1 MQLFRQCRATAFHA
15 YSRESVTAI
24 PRIRAAGHVQAWRA
38 ADAHAFGPAASVRI
52 IALQVVGPALRLA
65 A

>member
-15 YSRESVTAI
+15 YSRESITAI
-24 PRIRAAGHVQAWRA
+24 PRIRASGRLQAWRA
-38 ADAHAFGPAASVRI
+38 ADAQASVPARGARI
-52 IALQVVGPALRLA
+52 IALPAATPALQLA